1 MGPVSTMEAAMS
13 RDTAN
18 HVRYIDKTRAYY
30 EAEGYGKPYEWAHF
44 DEIPF
49 TPFPGVGRPLSECRV
64 GVVTTSDMAR
74 RGSEIVP
81 DDPRR
86 LVYSLPTD
94 IPVDELYSR
103 KSAYDR
109 YATTLDDVDSYLP
122 LTHLH
127 RFVTEGRI
135 GAVAPRFQMIY
146 SEYSQRKTLSVDAP
160 EILKQMR
167 EDRVDVAVLTAV

>member
-1 MGPVSTMEAAMS
+1 MS
-13 RDTAN
+13 P

-44 DEIPF
+44 DDIPF
-49 TPFPGVGRPLSECRV
+49 TPFAAVGKPLSECRV

-74 RGSEIVP
+74 RSLGPVP
-81 DDPRR
+81 DDPKR
-86 LVYSLPTD
+86 LVYSLPTN
-94 IPVDELYSR
+94 IPVNDLYSR

-127 RFVTEGRI
+127 HFAAEGRI

-160 EILKQMR
+160 AEGPRGPGGPSRGLTRLPPDR
-167 EDRVDVAVLTAV
+167 ESGRPAS